1 MFTPY
6 DNRLNISSSNL
17 SALDYKKVID
27 RGYAIIEDENGKIIS
42 DSKLIPEGSD
52 LRLSMRDGKV
62 EVRKI

>member
-1 MFTPY
+1 
-6 DNRLNISSSNL
+6 
-17 SALDYKKVID
+17 VID